1 MPTSSLNSHLKSGSK
16 STPTLASRPTSHLR
30 VSVKSRVAQGL
41 KSADRRLFFLLA
53 ETFQALGDSS
63 RIQIVWALS
72 HGELCVGELAELLS
86 MSQPA
91 ISHHLRTLR
100 NLKLVRVRKDGRTS
114 YYNLDDEH
122 IEHLLKEGI
131 EHVEDLLP

>member
-1 MPTSSLNSHLKSGSK
+1 MSDDEMLVAKKVSARLREPDLRSK
-16 STPTLASRPTSHLR
+16 
-30 VSVKSRVAQGL
+30 Q
-41 KSADRRLFFLLA
+41 LFYLLA

-72 HGELCVGELAELLS
+72 IGELSVGRLALLLG

-91 ISHHLRTLR
+91 VSHHLRTLR
-100 NLKLVRVRKDGRTS
+100 NLKLVRPRRAGRTI
-114 YYNLDDEH
+114 YYSLDDAH
-122 IEHLLKEGI
+122 INRLLTEGI